1 MKKIITVIALSTF
14 SILATSCKKEI
25 IQPSSPSTVGIDTL
39 DTIIDTIT
47 DTIIT
52 PEPIDSIERIL
63 FTVSGPMI
71 LTQTYKTLWVNGSY
85 RTSTKQNIIYTDV
98 NKGDTVKFIL
108 TVNWPGGFDTG
119 DNIKVTMKHT
129 NNYNSFSF
137 FSPYFVNYTVP
148 NGSGTY
154 TIQKEYIVN

>member
-14 SILATSCKKEI
+14 GILATSCKKEI
-25 IQPSSPSTVGIDTL
+25 IQPLSPSTVGIDSL
-39 DTIIDTIT
+39 

-52 PEPIDSIERIL
+52 PEPIDSVEKIL
-63 FTVSGPMI
+63 FTASGPMI

-85 RTSTKQNIIYTDV
+85 RTSTKQNIIYTSV

-108 TVNWPGGFDTG
+108 IVNWPGGFDTG